1 MTIHPKEKE
10 MPDREAFEAAK
21 KKIIGVDRQRLGI
34 GTLSEKT
41 VHAIL
46 KNYYEPDE
54 DKQEIP
60 IENYVADIYVNGE
73 IIEIQT
79 GQFNRMRDKLA
90 TFLPLYPVT
99 VVYPIPREKWIVWID
114 EETGELSKK
123 RKSPVR
129 GNPYIA
135 FPELYKIKMF
145 LKDPNLR
152 LKFVFLDM
160 EEYKLLNGWSKDRK
174 KGSSRY
180 DRIPTELVE
189 EIDISCP
196 RDYMQ
201 FVPYELEGE
210 FTSKEFAKA
219 AHISVSLAQ
228 TVLHILYYMGTVTR
242 TGKKGNQIL
251 YTVLD

>member
-1 MTIHPKEKE
+1 
-10 MPDREAFEAAK
+10 MPDREAFENAK
-21 KKIIGVDRQRLGI
+21 RKIIGVDRQRLGI

-60 IENYVADIYVNGE
+60 IEKFVADIYSDGE

-79 GQFNRMRDKLA
+79 RQFNKMREKLKC
-90 TFLPLYPVT
+90 FLPLYPVT
-99 VVYPIPREKWIVWID
+99 IVYPIPREKWIIWID
-114 EETGELSKK
+114 EETGSLSKK
-123 RKSPVR
+123 RKSPVK

-135 FPELYKIKMF
+135 FPELYRIKPF

-152 LKFVFLDM
+152 LKLVLLDM
-160 EEYKLLNGWSKDRK
+160 EEYKLLNGWSKDKK

-189 EIDISCP
+189 EVEINCLK
-196 RDYMQ
+196 DYMQ
-201 FVPYELEGE
+201 FVPYELESE

-219 AHISVSLAQ
+219 AHIPVSLAQ
-228 TVLHILYYMGTVTR
+228 NVLNILYHVGTVTR
-242 TGKKGNQIL
+242 VGKKGQQYL
-251 YTVLD
+251 YAVMAY